1 VIAAHIVGDGEV
13 LARLRAIPDAVN
25 NGIARAITKLG
36 IDLQSKVQHDALSGQ
51 VLAVRSGAL
60 KSSTDLRIDQSA
72 TAIAATIFS
81 SSAYAGVHEFGF
93 AGTVDVRASLR
104 NIKEAFGRP
113 ISERTIQVRAYR
125 RRMDLPERSF
135 LRSAMEEMAPAIRD
149 EVEAALR
156 DVLTL

>member
-1 VIAAHIVGDGEV
+1 VIAACIVGDDEV

-36 IDLQSKVQHDALSGQ
+36 IDLQSKVQQDALSGQ

-60 KSSTDLRIDQSA
+60 KSSIDLRIDQSA
-72 TAIAATIFS
+72 AAIAATVFTG
-81 SSAYAGVHEFGF
+81 SAYASVHEFGF

-113 ISERTIQVRAYR
+113 VSERTINVRAYR

-135 LRSAMEEMAPAIRD
+135 LRSAMEEMVPAIRD

-156 DVLTL
+156 DAVT

>member
-1 VIAAHIVGDGEV
+1 MIAAHVVGDGEV
-13 LARLRAIPDAVN
+13 LARLRDIPAAAN

-36 IDLQSKVQHDALSGQ
+36 IDLQSKVQQDALSGQ

-60 KSSTDLRIDQSA
+60 KSSIDLRIDQSA
-72 TAIAATIFS
+72 AGVAATIFS
-81 SSAYAGVHEFGF
+81 DSAYAGAHEFGF

-113 ISERTIQVRAYR
+113 ISERTINVPAYR
-125 RRMDLPERSF
+125 RRMDLPARSF
-135 LRSAMEEMAPAIRD
+135 LRSAMEEMSPAIRD

-156 DVLTL
+156 DAVT

>member
-36 IDLQSKVQHDALSGQ
+36 IDLQSKVQQDALSGQ

-60 KSSTDLRIDQSA
+60 KSSIDLRIDQSA

-81 SSAYAGVHEFGF
+81 GSAYASAHEFGF

-135 LRSAMEEMAPAIRD
+135 LRWAMEEMAPAIRD
-149 EVEAALR
+149 GVEAALR
-156 DVLTL
+156 DVLT